1 MRTIILLLVLIAVG
15 WWSLPWL
22 KQHLP
27 LQFNPFTPLAVTDPP
42 GWMTRYKLKRLA
54 GDPAACLDVMRRAQQ
69 AGLVTFSARPAVT
82 GACPLPDPL
91 RIQRF
96 GSVSLSSSFLASCPM
111 AVASTMFVLRSQQR
125 LAQAQPGASLARINH
140 VGSYA
145 CRNIYHR
152 TEGRL
157 SEHATADAWDVTGFQ
172 LADGQR
178 IEVGKNWTQPE
189 SKSAL
194 LHQLWQEGCN
204 NFGNALGPD
213 YNAAHAGHFHF
224 GMRGTGYCR

>member
-1 MRTIILLLVLIAVG
+1 MRAIILLLVLIAVG
-15 WWSLPWL
+15 WWCLPWL

-27 LQFNPFTPLAVTDPP
+27 PQFNPFTPLAVTDPP
-42 GWMTRYKLKRLA
+42 GWVTRYKLKRLES
-54 GDPAACLDVMRRAQQ
+54 DPAACLDVMRRAEQ
-69 AGLVTFSARPAVT
+69 AGFVTFSPRPDVK
-82 GACPLPDPL
+82 GNCPLSNPL

-96 GSVSLSSSFLASCPM
+96 GKVSLSSSFLASCPM
-111 AVASTMFVLRSQQR
+111 AVASTMYVLRSQQR
-125 LAQAQPGASLARINH
+125 LEQGQPATSLVRINH

-157 SEHATADAWDVTGFQ
+157 SEHASAEAWDVTTFQ
-172 LADGQR
+172 LADGQKL
-178 IEVGKNWTQPE
+178 EVGKNWTQPE
-189 SKSAL
+189 NKSAL
-194 LHQLWQEGCN
+194 LHLLWREGCN

-213 YNAAHAGHFHF
+213 YNAAHASHFHF

>member
-1 MRTIILLLVLIAVG
+1 MRALIVLLILAALG
-15 WWSLPWL
+15 WWSLPWI

-27 LQFNPFTPLAVTDPP
+27 ARFNPFTPLAVTDPP
-42 GWMTRYKLKRLA
+42 GWVTRYKLKRLETH
-54 GDPAACLDVMRRAQQ
+54 PEACLDVMRRAEQ
-69 AGLVTFSARPAVT
+69 AGYVTFSARPDVT
-82 GACPLPDPL
+82 GACPLNHPL

-111 AVASTMFVLRSQQR
+111 AVASTMYVLRSQRR
-125 LAQAQPGASLARINH
+125 LQQLQPALSLARINH

-152 TEGRL
+152 AEGRL
-157 SEHATADAWDVTGFQ
+157 SEHASAEAWDVTGFQ
-172 LADGQR
+172 LRNGERLD
-178 IEVGKNWTQPE
+178 VGKNWTEPE
-189 SKSAL
+189 NKALL

-213 YNAAHAGHFHF
+213 YNAAHASHFHF
-224 GMRGTGYCR
+224 GMRGAGYCR

>member
-1 MRTIILLLVLIAVG
+1 MRAIVLLLVLIAVG

-27 LQFNPFTPLAVTDPP
+27 PQFNPFTPLAVTDPP

-54 GDPAACLDVMRRAQQ
+54 SNPEACLDVMRRAEQ
-69 AGLVTFSARPAVT
+69 AGSVTFSVRPDVT
-82 GACPLPDPL
+82 GACPLQNPL

-96 GSVSLSSSFLASCPM
+96 GRVSLSSSFLASCPM
-111 AVASTMFVLRSQQR
+111 AVASTMYILQSQQR
-125 LAQAQPGASLARINH
+125 LAHASASPLVRISH

-145 CRNIYHR
+145 CRNVYHR
-152 TEGRL
+152 KEGRL

-172 LADGQR
+172 FANGER
-178 IEVGKNWTQPE
+178 VEVGKNWTQPE
-189 SKSAL
+189 NKSAL
-194 LHQLWQEGCN
+194 LHLFWQEGCN
-204 NFGNALGPD
+204 NFGNVLGPD

>member
-1 MRTIILLLVLIAVG
+1 MRAIVLLLVLIAVG

-27 LQFNPFTPLAVTDPP
+27 PQFNPFTPLAVTDPP

-54 GDPAACLDVMRRAQQ
+54 GNPEACLDVMRRAEQ
-69 AGLVTFSARPAVT
+69 AGSVTFSVRPDVT
-82 GACPLPDPL
+82 SGCPLQNPL

-96 GSVSLSSSFLASCPM
+96 GRVSLSSSFLASCPM
-111 AVASTMFVLRSQQR
+111 AVASTMYILQSQQR
-125 LAQAQPGASLARINH
+125 LAHASASPLVRISH

-145 CRNIYHR
+145 CRNVYHR
-152 TEGRL
+152 KEGRL

-172 LADGQR
+172 FANGER
-178 IEVGKNWTQPE
+178 VEVGKNWTQPE
-189 SKSAL
+189 NKSAL
-194 LHQLWQEGCN
+194 LHHLWQEGCN
-204 NFGNALGPD
+204 NFGNVLGPD
-213 YNAAHAGHFHF
+213 YNAAHASHFHF

>member
-1 MRTIILLLVLIAVG
+1 MRAIVLLLVLIAVG

-27 LQFNPFTPLAVTDPP
+27 PQFNPFTPLAVTDPP

-54 GDPAACLDVMRRAQQ
+54 SNPEACLDVMRRAEQ
-69 AGLVTFSARPAVT
+69 AGSVTFSVRPDVT
-82 GACPLPDPL
+82 GACPLQNPL

-96 GSVSLSSSFLASCPM
+96 GRVSLSSSFLASCPM
-111 AVASTMFVLRSQQR
+111 AVASTMYILQSQQR
-125 LAQAQPGASLARINH
+125 LAHASASPLVRISH

-145 CRNIYHR
+145 CRNVYHSK
-152 TEGRL
+152 EGRL

-172 LADGQR
+172 FANGER
-178 IEVGKNWTQPE
+178 VEVGKNWTQPE
-189 SKSAL
+189 NKSAL
-194 LHQLWQEGCN
+194 LHLFWQEGCN
-204 NFGNALGPD
+204 NFGNVLGPD

>member
-1 MRTIILLLVLIAVG
+1 MRTVILLLALIAAG

-27 LQFNPFTPLAVTDPP
+27 PAFNPFTPLSVSDPP

-54 GDPAACLDVMRRAQQ
+54 SDPAACLDVMRRARE
-69 AGLVTFSARPAVT
+69 AGVVSFSQPPAVK
-82 GACPLPDPL
+82 GNCPLLNPL

-96 GSVSLSSSFLASCPM
+96 GAVSLSSSFLASCPM
-111 AVASTMFVLRSQQR
+111 AVASTMYVLRSQQR
-125 LAQAQPGASLARINH
+125 LAQAQPATALVRISH

-157 SEHATADAWDVTGFQ
+157 SEHASADAWDVTGFQ
-172 LADGQR
+172 LANGVR
-178 IEVGKNWTQPE
+178 LEVGKNWTQPE
-189 SKSAL
+189 NKAAL

-213 YNAAHAGHFHF
+213 YNAAHASHFHF
-224 GMRGTGYCR
+224 GMRGAGYCR